1 MKHRVY
7 IKYKNICLIQ
17 SKREPTESVWTVKIN
32 NLIFMKMWSGTK
44 ISLLCLIQ
52 MCKLLVTKHTS
63 QKTIKDKPQI
73 HEISKMN
80 MKMKKINDFVS
91 MKLEIKNARMELT

>member
-1 MKHRVY
+1 
-7 IKYKNICLIQ
+7 
-17 SKREPTESVWTVKIN
+17 
-32 NLIFMKMWSGTK
+32 MWSGTK

-73 HEISKMN
+73 HEISKLN
-80 MKMKKINDFVS
+80 MKMKKNQEMKKVNNFTS
-91 MKLEIKNARMELT
+91 MKLEIKNARTEMS